1 MIRAL
6 VINDVHLAASP
17 PMGCTE
23 RYTDDIKNMLV
34 EARQYARDNDCAYTI
49 FTGDFFH
56 SKRGTPPGL
65 IRWAM
70 ETLQEWPG
78 RKLAIVGNHDQ
89 SYRGLDS
96 IPDQPIG
103 LLFQEGALEWLREDI
118 VTCDR
123 ISTPDGPTISTD
135 LFIQWSPANYFPEID
150 HDPANF
156 SLTRR
161 HAQMQQPMP
170 RDDARSVDWAVKIA
184 HGTITPPGKPFP
196 YHTVPMDTIDTTG
209 MDICLYGHPHYDVGL
224 NEVNGCTFV
233 CLGSLGRTQ
242 ANEDEYG
249 RVMRLLQVQFGKDDF
264 FLDELLL
271 GSAAPATELF
281 LAKSAKG
288 HDEDRALSRLMKHID
303 ATTLIEQGSVD
314 EVLATL
320 PGDGRAKKRLVDYLQ
335 KAGL

>member
-6 VINDVHLAASP
+6 VLNDVHLAASP

-23 RYTDDIKNMLV
+23 RYTDDIKNMLL
-34 EARQYARDNDCAYTI
+34 EARDLARKNGCAYTV

-70 ETLQEWPG
+70 ELLQDWPG
-78 RKLAIVGNHDQ
+78 RRLAIVGNHDQ
-89 SYRGLDS
+89 SYRGLAS

-103 LLFQEGALEWLREDI
+103 LLFQEGSLEWLTEDI
-118 VTCDR
+118 VTEDC
-123 ISTPDGPTISTD
+123 IPKTPGAPHGDCTHVR
-135 LFIQWSPANYFPEID
+135 IQWSPANYFPEID
-150 HDPANF
+150 HDAANF
-156 SLTRR
+156 ALKR
-161 HAQMQQPMP
+161 
-170 RDDARSVDWAVKIA
+170 RDDVTWAVKVA
-184 HGTITPPGKPFP
+184 HGTIVPPGKPFP

-209 MDICLYGHPHYDVGL
+209 MDLCLYGHPHYDVG
-224 NEVNGCTFV
+224 VNNVKDTTFV

-242 ANEDEYG
+242 ANEDEYD
-249 RVMRLLQVQFGKDDF
+249 RVMRVLQVQFDGDDF

-271 GSAAPATELF
+271 ASAAPAAELF
-281 LAKSAKG
+281 LAKTVKG
-288 HDEDRALSRLMKHID
+288 GDEDRALSRLMKHID

-320 PGDGRAKKRLVDYLQ
+320 PGDGRAKRRLVDYLT